1 MNTRVLG
8 AIIATLGLFA
18 VLSLQ
23 DCKDPTREA
32 ITAAV
37 EDVVLA
43 VETGDRDRLGS
54 WIAADYRDRLG
65 HDNET
70 IVRRVM
76 DEVEHYDALDIA
88 LDHLAI
94 KIEEKTGFAT
104 ATFLPRFIGDA
115 DAAKKTRPKYT
126 FKKGQRLRVKL
137 RKHGDR
143 WLIVRGDMTVSIR
156 GAL

>member
-1 MNTRVLG
+1 MV
-8 AIIATLGLFA
+8 ATLGLIAF
-18 VLSLQ
+18 LSLQ
-23 DCKDPTREA
+23 DCEDPTREA
-32 ITAAV
+32 IQATV
-37 EDVVLA
+37 EDMVIA
-43 VETGDRDRLGS
+43 VETGDRDRLDA

-76 DEVEHYDALDIA
+76 DEVEHYDDLNIE
-88 LDHLAI
+88 LDHLSI

-104 ATFLPRFIGDA
+104 ATFLPRFVGDT

-126 FKKGQRLRVKL
+126 FQKGQRLRVKL
-137 RKHGDR
+137 RKHGDH
-143 WLIVRGDMTVSIR
+143 WLVVRGDMTVSIR